1 VGVNSVL
8 ESADS
13 KNASR
18 MINARSETLFQKP
31 SFKNLVKRNRCL
43 VPATSFFEWQKT
55 DDGKQPLRILLK
67 SKEIFSMAG
76 LYDTWKNPEGELI
89 RSFTIITTGPN
100 DLLQP
105 IHNRM
110 PVILEKGDE
119 SVWVNPEIQDVEFL
133 SSILT
138 PYDAEKMKAYPV
150 NPIVGSVKND
160 VPECIAPLA

>member
-1 VGVNSVL
+1 MPSTCDKL
-8 ESADS
+8 L
-13 KNASR
+13 R
-18 MINARSETLFQKP
+18 M
-31 SFKNLVKRNRCL
+31 
-43 VPATSFFEWQKT
+43 QKT

-105 IHNRM
+105 IHDRM
-110 PVILEKGDE
+110 PVILEKDDE

-150 NPIVGSVKND
+150 NPIVGLVKND
-160 VPECIAPLA
+160 CT